1 MIAQINALLSRV
13 FDLHRAEQERVRQE
27 EKEGKCFNVFSTL
40 CLCSDE
46 TRLHSRLLAALLNP
60 KANHGLGNAFLESF
74 LRAIGLP
81 PDYIS
86 GCKEPIV
93 ERSIGRIAD
102 VAGGRIDI
110 ILEDGK
116 QRHAIIIENKIY
128 ANDQTNQL
136 LRYRNYGKE
145 QFGERN
151 FKLVYLTLYGCE
163 PHERSWGGEK
173 FEVIKLSYAQDILKL
188 LENLALTIPPI
199 PVHSTIKDYIKII
212 RQLTYQDM
220 ETEYTDSIIKA
231 AIDSIEGASALL
243 SLSEGIEKKLIQD
256 YIKNPL
262 MDVGFKE
269 RQDDNGAL
277 WKDLERHHAIV
288 IKSDDRTYWK
298 EVFIGISRKDGA
310 MPCQPKLKLE
320 CFTGEP
326 TQTYPYGWSWISDKE
341 GNNWHNPSEYPAIKR
356 GEVLDWIKRKI
367 EEIETCFGL
376 SSYSNDDLQE

>member
-1 MIAQINALLSRV
+1 MIAQINDLLSRV
-13 FDLHRAEQERVRQE
+13 FDLHRAEQERIRQE

-93 ERSIGRIAD
+93 ERSIGRITDA
-102 VAGGRIDI
+102 AGGRIDI

-128 ANDQTNQL
+128 ANDQRNQL

-163 PHERSWGGEK
+163 PSEHSLGGEK
-173 FEVIKLSYAQDILKL
+173 FEVIKLSYARDILKL
-188 LENLALTIPPI
+188 LEDLALTPPLI

-212 RQLTYQDM
+212 KQLTYQDM
-220 ETEYTDSIIKA
+220 ETECKDSIIKA

-243 SLSEGIEKKLIQD
+243 SLSKEIGDKLIDD
-256 YIKNPL
+256 YIIKPL
-262 MDVGFKE
+262 TAVGFE
-269 RQDDNGAL
+269 QRDDDNGAL
-277 WKDLERHHAIV
+277 WKDLEWHHAIV
-288 IKSDDRTYWK
+288 IRTDDRTYWK
-298 EVFIGISRKDGA
+298 NVYICVLRKDGA
-310 MPCQPKLKLE
+310 MPCQPELKLE
-320 CFTGEP
+320 CFTGEHSHN
-326 TQTYPYGWSWISDKE
+326 YPYGWSWISDKE
-341 GNNWHNPSEYPAIKR
+341 NNNWHNPSEYPAIKR

-367 EEIETCFGL
+367 EEIETCFRERL
-376 SSYSNDDLQE
+376 LQ

>member
-13 FDLHRAEQERVRQE
+13 LDLHRAEQERIRQE

-93 ERSIGRIAD
+93 ERSIGRTAD
-102 VAGGRIDI
+102 TSGGRIDI

-116 QRHAIIIENKIY
+116 QRRAIIIENKIY
-128 ANDQTNQL
+128 ASDQSNQL
-136 LRYRNYGKE
+136 LRYRNYGQR

-151 FKLVYLTLYGCE
+151 FKLIYLTLYGCE
-163 PHERSWGGEK
+163 PSERSLGGEK

-188 LENLALTIPPI
+188 LEDLVLTPPLI

-220 ETEYTDSIIKA
+220 DTEYQKSIINK
-231 AIDSIEGASALL
+231 AIDGEYIDATLELLQLTKQIGDAL
-243 SLSEGIEKKLIQD
+243 IEK
-256 YIKNPL
+256 YIINPL
-262 MDVGFKE
+262 KDIGFE
-269 RQDDNGAL
+269 QHPDDNGAL
-277 WKDLERHHAIV
+277 WRDLNESYAIV
-288 IKSDDRTYWK
+288 IKTYNRTYWSK
-298 EVFIGISRKDGA
+298 VWIDISPKNGYE
-310 MPCQPKLKLE
+310 QPLKKLD
-320 CFTGEP
+320 CFTDGP
-326 TQTYPYGWSWISDKE
+326 THSYPYGWSWISDNAN
-341 GNNWHNPSEYPAIKR
+341 NNWHDPAQYPAIKR

-367 EEIETCFGL
+367 EEIETCFRERL
-376 SSYSNDDLQE
+376 LQ

>member
-1 MIAQINALLSRV
+1 MQSMIAQINALLSRV
-13 FDLHRAEQERVRQE
+13 FDLHRAEQERIRQE

-102 VAGGRIDI
+102 AAGGRIDI

-116 QRHAIIIENKIY
+116 QRRAIIIENKIY
-128 ANDQTNQL
+128 ASDQSNQL
-136 LRYRNYGKE
+136 LRYRNYGQR
-145 QFGERN
+145 QFGECN

-163 PHERSWGGEK
+163 PSEYSLGGEK

-188 LENLALTIPPI
+188 LEDLVLTPPLI

-220 ETEYTDSIIKA
+220 ETECKDSIIKA

-243 SLSEGIEKKLIQD
+243 SLSKEIGDKLIDD
-256 YIKNPL
+256 YIIKPL
-262 MDVGFKE
+262 TAVGFE
-269 RQDDNGAL
+269 QRDDDNGAL
-277 WKDLERHHAIV
+277 WKDLEWHHAIV
-288 IKSDDRTYWK
+288 IRTDDRTYWK
-298 EVFIGISRKDGA
+298 NVYICVLRKDGA
-310 MPCQPKLKLE
+310 MPCQPELKLE
-320 CFTGEP
+320 CFTGEHSHN
-326 TQTYPYGWSWISDKE
+326 YPYGWSWISDKE

-367 EEIETCFGL
+367 EEIETCFRERL
-376 SSYSNDDLQE
+376 LQ

>member
-93 ERSIGRIAD
+93 ERSIGGISDAE
-102 VAGGRIDI
+102 GGRIDI
-110 ILEDGK
+110 ILEDR
-116 QRHAIIIENKIY
+116 RHAVIIENKIY
-128 ANDQTNQL
+128 AGDQRNQL

-163 PHERSWGGEK
+163 PSEHSLGGEK

-188 LENLALTIPPI
+188 LEDLVLTIPSI
-199 PVHSTIKDYIKII
+199 PVRSTIKDYIKII

-243 SLSEGIEKKLIQD
+243 SLSKEIEK
-256 YIKNPL
+256 N
-262 MDVGFKE
+262 
-269 RQDDNGAL
+269 
-277 WKDLERHHAIV
+277 
-288 IKSDDRTYWK
+288 
-298 EVFIGISRKDGA
+298 
-310 MPCQPKLKLE
+310 
-320 CFTGEP
+320 
-326 TQTYPYGWSWISDKE
+326 
-341 GNNWHNPSEYPAIKR
+341 
-356 GEVLDWIKRKI
+356 
-367 EEIETCFGL
+367 
-376 SSYSNDDLQE
+376 